1 MGSFI
6 EVLRIKLYKFKMSL
20 KFYHP
25 YSIKPCYF
33 RRKPI
38 NMDFDELSIF
48 PYFFNSCL
56 DDLNLKLQNKN
67 QNEDNEN
74 NFVTKIKLKGFEP
87 KDINLELSS
96 DKRKIKITAKNE
108 NKIEKDG
115 FRSYSLNEFS
125 KEISLP
131 ENIDVDKL
139 KAVLDEND
147 DLVIIAPKILQLK
160 EKEQENEIR
169 IQMEPPKYQE
179 SKNVENLEN
188 KNENLTLNN

>member
-6 EVLRIKLYKFKMSL
+6 EVLRIKLYRFKMSMT
-20 KFYHP
+20 FFHP
-25 YSIKPCYF
+25 YSMKPRYLE
-33 RRKPI
+33 RKPI
-38 NMDFDELSIF
+38 RMDFDEFSIF
-48 PYFFNSCL
+48 PYFFSSCL

-67 QNEDNEN
+67 QLEDNKN
-74 NFVTKIKLKGFEP
+74 NFVTKLKLEGFEP

-108 NKIEKDG
+108 NKIEQDG
-115 FRSYSLNEFS
+115 LRSYTLHEFS

-131 ENIDVDKL
+131 ENIDVDKIKSIL
-139 KAVLDEND
+139 NENNE
-147 DLVIIAPKILQLK
+147 LVITAPRLLHLK
-160 EKEQENEIR
+160 EKEQESEIK

-188 KNENLTLNN
+188 ENEY